1 MKNLTPML
9 LLAGLCS
16 AGIAGA
22 DPALTIYN
30 QNFAVVRDT
39 VPLDLKAGDNAV
51 IYSGATAQVEPDSV
65 ILRDPAGKHSLQILE
80 QNYRNDPVSQE
91 LLLSLFEGK
100 TIVFEKRRMKDNTQ
114 VDEPIQGKIIRSG
127 YVPGGATEQPI
138 IEVNGIAAVQ
148 PAGRAAVSRS
158 RRRHGAQARV
168 QLAAAIRQAGQI
180 RGRGR
185 LRHRRLRLEREL
197 QPGLAGEGRSGG
209 FGRLDHDEQQ
219 QRKDL

>member
-51 IYSGATAQVEPDSV
+51 IYAGATAQVEPDSV
-65 ILRDPAGKHSLQILE
+65 ILRDPAGKHSLQIVE

-127 YVPGGATEQPI
+127 YVPHYSAMNRYGYEYQQAQMNYASEAGQPI
-138 IEVNGIAAVQ
+138 IEVDGKILADFG
-148 PAGRAAVSRS
+148 PEE
-158 RRRHGAQARV
+158 
-168 QLAAAIRQAGQI
+168 LAAFWAGI
-180 RGRGR
+180 SA
-185 LRHRRLRLEREL
+185 
-197 QPGLAGEGRSGG
+197 PGGA
-209 FGRLDHDEQQ
+209 
-219 QRKDL
+219 KTAVT